1 MKISV
6 IVPVFNEEKTI
17 IELLTKVNK
26 QNTEN
31 FSLEVIVVNDC
42 STDNSGELIQENEEL
57 YSQYIELSQN
67 TGKGG
72 AVREALI
79 SASGEYV
86 LFQDA
91 DLEYNPEDYKN
102 IFTAIKNY
110 NPDVVIGSRFLSPQY
125 TRVHYYFHK
134 VGNKVITFLFNLL
147 YNTTFTDI
155 YSCYLCFRRTLID
168 PKKLKSNGWDQQAEI
183 LSLIVSRGKSFYEV
197 PVNYYGRTYEEGK
210 KIRAHH
216 AVAVLLTILRKRFLR

>member
-17 IELLTKVNK
+17 IQLLRKVKN

-42 STDNSGELIQENEEL
+42 STDQSGELIENNKEL
-57 YSQYIELSQN
+57 YSLYIELPKN
-67 TGKGG
+67 IGKGG

-79 SASGEYV
+79 SATGEYV

-102 IFTAIKNY
+102 IFAAIKEY
-110 NPDVVIGSRFLSPQY
+110 NPDVVIGSRFLSPKY

-134 VGNKVITFLFNLL
+134 VGNKLITFLFNVL

-155 YSCYLCFRRTLID
+155 YSCYLCFRRELID

-183 LSLIVSRGKSFYEV
+183 LASVVKKTNVHYEV
-197 PVNYYGRTYEEGK
+197 PISYSGRTFDEGK
-210 KIRAHH
+210 KIKGRHIFK
-216 AVAVLLTILRKRFLR
+216 VIIMILKKRLF

>member
-67 TGKGG
+67 MGKGG

-183 LSLIVSRGKSFYEV
+183 LATVVKKSNVHYEV
-197 PVNYYGRTYEEGK
+197 PISYSGRTFDEGK
-210 KIRAHH
+210 KIKGRHIFK
-216 AVAVLLTILRKRFLR
+216 VIMMIFKKRLL

>member
-17 IELLTKVNK
+17 IQLLRKVKN

-42 STDNSGELIQENEEL
+42 STDQSGELIENNKEL
-57 YSQYIELSQN
+57 YSLYIELPKN
-67 TGKGG
+67 IGKGG

-79 SASGEYV
+79 SATGEYV

-102 IFTAIKNY
+102 IFAAIKEY
-110 NPDVVIGSRFLSPQY
+110 NPDVVIGSRFLSPKY

-134 VGNKVITFLFNLL
+134 VGNKLITFLFNVL

-155 YSCYLCFRRTLID
+155 YSCYLCFRRELID

-183 LSLIVSRGKSFYEV
+183 LASVVKKTNVHYEV
-197 PVNYYGRTYEEGK
+197 PISYSGRTFDEGK
-210 KIRAHH
+210 KIKGRHIFK
-216 AVAVLLTILRKRFLR
+216 VIIMIFKKRLF

>member
-17 IELLTKVNK
+17 IQLLRKVKN

-42 STDNSGELIQENEEL
+42 STDQSGELIENNKEL
-57 YSQYIELSQN
+57 YSLYIELPKN
-67 TGKGG
+67 IGKGG

-79 SASGEYV
+79 SATGEYV

-102 IFTAIKNY
+102 IFAAIKEY

-134 VGNKVITFLFNLL
+134 VGNKLITFLFNVL

-155 YSCYLCFRRTLID
+155 YSCYLCFRRELID

-183 LSLIVSRGKSFYEV
+183 LASVVKKTNVHYEV
-197 PVNYYGRTYEEGK
+197 PISYSGRTFDEGK
-210 KIRAHH
+210 KIKGRHIFK
-216 AVAVLLTILRKRFLR
+216 VIIMILKKRLF

>member
-67 TGKGG
+67 MGKGG

-147 YNTTFTDI
+147 YNSTFTDI

-183 LSLIVSRGKSFYEV
+183 LATVVKKSNVHYEV
-197 PVNYYGRTYEEGK
+197 PISYSGRTFDEGK
-210 KIRAHH
+210 KIKGRHIFK
-216 AVAVLLTILRKRFLR
+216 VIMMIFKKRLL

>member
-67 TGKGG
+67 MGKGG

-91 DLEYNPEDYKN
+91 DLEYNPE
-102 IFTAIKNY
+102 
-110 NPDVVIGSRFLSPQY
+110 V
-125 TRVHYYFHK
+125 
-134 VGNKVITFLFNLL
+134 
-147 YNTTFTDI
+147 TD
-155 YSCYLCFRRTLID
+155 
-168 PKKLKSNGWDQQAEI
+168 
-183 LSLIVSRGKSFYEV
+183 LSLD
-197 PVNYYGRTYEEGK
+197 
-210 KIRAHH
+210 
-216 AVAVLLTILRKRFLR
+216 RKRYPHNGFSGQELVFYS

>member
-67 TGKGG
+67 MGKGG

-91 DLEYNPEDYKN
+91 DLEYNPKDFKN

-110 NPDVVIGSRFLSPQY
+110 NPDVVVGSRFLSPQY

-183 LSLIVSRGKSFYEV
+183 LATVVKKSNVHYEV
-197 PVNYYGRTYEEGK
+197 PISYSGRTFDEGK
-210 KIRAHH
+210 KIKGRHIFK
-216 AVAVLLTILRKRFLR
+216 VIMMIFKKRLL

>member
-67 TGKGG
+67 MGKGG

-110 NPDVVIGSRFLSPQY
+110 NPDVVIGSRFLSHQY

-183 LSLIVSRGKSFYEV
+183 LATVVKKSNVHYEV
-197 PVNYYGRTYEEGK
+197 PISYSGRTFDEGK
-210 KIRAHH
+210 KIKGRHIFK
-216 AVAVLLTILRKRFLR
+216 VIMMIFKKRLL

>member
-67 TGKGG
+67 MGKGG

-91 DLEYNPEDYKN
+91 DLEYNPEDFKN

-110 NPDVVIGSRFLSPQY
+110 NPDVVVGSRFLSPQY

-183 LSLIVSRGKSFYEV
+183 LATVVKKSNVHYEV
-197 PVNYYGRTYEEGK
+197 PISYSGRTFDEGK
-210 KIRAHH
+210 KIKGRHIFK
-216 AVAVLLTILRKRFLR
+216 VIMMIFKKRLL

>member
-67 TGKGG
+67 MGKGG

-147 YNTTFTDI
+147 YNSTFTDI

-183 LSLIVSRGKSFYEV
+183 LATVVNKSNVHYEV
-197 PVNYYGRTYEEGK
+197 PISYSGRTFDEGK
-210 KIRAHH
+210 KIKGRHIFKIIMMIFKKR
-216 AVAVLLTILRKRFLR
+216 LL

>member
-17 IELLTKVNK
+17 IQLLRKVKN

-42 STDNSGELIQENEEL
+42 STDQSGELIENNKEL
-57 YSQYIELSQN
+57 YSLYIELPKN
-67 TGKGG
+67 IGKGG

-79 SASGEYV
+79 SATGEYV

-102 IFTAIKNY
+102 IFAAIKEY
-110 NPDVVIGSRFLSPQY
+110 NPDVVIGSRFLSPKY

-134 VGNKVITFLFNLL
+134 VGNKLITFLFNVL

-155 YSCYLCFRRTLID
+155 YSCYLCFRRELID

-183 LSLIVSRGKSFYEV
+183 LASVIKKTDIHYEV
-197 PVNYYGRTYEEGK
+197 PISYSGRTFDEGK
-210 KIRAHH
+210 KIKGRHIFK
-216 AVAVLLTILRKRFLR
+216 VIIMIFKKRLF

>member
-67 TGKGG
+67 MGKGG

-102 IFTAIKNY
+102 IFIAIKNY
-110 NPDVVIGSRFLSPQY
+110 NPDVVVGSRFLSPQY

-147 YNTTFTDI
+147 YNSTFTDI

-183 LSLIVSRGKSFYEV
+183 LATVVKKSNVHYEV
-197 PVNYYGRTYEEGK
+197 PISYSGRTFDEGK
-210 KIRAHH
+210 KIKGRHIFK
-216 AVAVLLTILRKRFLR
+216 VIMMIFKKRLL